1 MSTIDSYLVR
11 LARAFEFCMAKPR
24 QGTRTNANDR
34 LPRPVARIN
43 EFLRA
48 ESFAGVSV
56 SIAR

>member
-34 LPRPVARIN
+34 LPRPSLGSMNSCAPKASPAS
-43 EFLRA
+43 LSPA
-48 ESFAGVSV
+48 
-56 SIAR
+56 